1 MSDWSWLEIVAALLG
16 LAFAAY
22 VVIAI
27 EWQQRQMS
35 ALISMAEI
43 IGHRLGKLEEIAR
56 TTEQI
61 ERHTA
66 RAAEPLYEQDQRER
80 DPYL

>member
-43 IGHRLGKLEEIAR
+43 IGHRQEAGRNCA
-56 TTEQI
+56 
-61 ERHTA
+61 
-66 RAAEPLYEQDQRER
+66 YD
-80 DPYL
+80 